1 MATLTYDISYEERRG
16 RLSNA
21 FRLILVLP
29 HLIVVGVWGYLAEV
43 LAFIQWFI
51 IVFTGKRNE
60 ALWDLQWA
68 WLAYAGRVNGYANLM
83 FDEYPPFGTSPGT
96 APVSIELPNEEPAS
110 RLTNGLRFVWA
121 IPALLMAILIGIAF
135 VIVVGI
141 SWFAIVITGKH
152 PRRLFDFALRA
163 LRFILRVN
171 SYVLLMT
178 DTYPRWESG
187 VPAYSGNADRWLS
200 TTGSTDATQPLA
212 PPSSAPPVS
221 PPVAT
226 PQPGGPLQ
234 PPAP

>member
-1 MATLTYDISYEERRG
+1 M
-16 RLSNA
+16 
-21 FRLILVLP
+21 
-29 HLIVVGVWGYLAEV
+29 
-43 LAFIQWFI
+43 
-51 IVFTGKRNE
+51 
-60 ALWDLQWA
+60 
-68 WLAYAGRVNGYANLM
+68 
-83 FDEYPPFGTSPGT
+83 
-96 APVSIELPNEEPAS
+96 SIELPYEEPAS

-121 IPALLMAILIGIAF
+121 IPALLIAILIGIAF
-135 VIVVGI
+135 VVVVCI

-152 PRRLFDFALRA
+152 PRGLFDFALRA

-187 VPAYSGNADRWLS
+187 VPAYSGNAERWLS
-200 TTGSTDATQPLA
+200 TTGSTGAAQPLA

-226 PQPGGPLQ
+226 PQPGGQLS